1 MTGLIRRKLRF
12 SDCVIEA
19 GVVLVA
25 LGLVLAPAFAQNPTS
40 ERDQGASQRERGEGQ
55 GKPKGKV
62 PGPMVGGYYEL
73 KVLPPGGPAPR
84 MADGHPDLTGRWYPN
99 AGGKMLQ
106 AAYPVDPA
114 VFNQYDAKV
123 TPELRPSY
131 KPGVDAKYTRP
142 NDYGVCDQPGTPSV
156 TLEQISQHA
165 PMELIETP
173 QRLVMLYEYPL
184 NVRMIYTNGRV
195 HPKDPDPTF
204 NGDSATHWDGDTLVV
219 DVIGIDTRLRNL
231 VPGETTPGWFPS
243 DQEHVVE
250 RMTRASKNYLIYQVT
265 IEDPIVL
272 AKPWTSA
279 PRKWSLAQDSKEEWG
294 EVFCTHNEEPGEIK
308 KIDAAKGKAN

>member
-12 SDCVIEA
+12 SVIEA
-19 GVVLVA
+19 GIVVVA
-25 LGLVLAPAFAQNPTS
+25 LGLAFAPAFAQNPTS

-55 GKPKGKV
+55 QKPKGKV

-73 KVLPPGGPAPR
+73 KVLPAGGPAPR

-142 NDYGVCDQPGTPSV
+142 NAYGVCDQPGTPSV

-173 QRLVMLYEYPL
+173 ERLVMLYEYPL

-243 DQEHVVE
+243 EQEHVVE

-265 IEDPIVL
+265 IEDPVVL

-279 PRKWSLAQDSKEEWG
+279 PRRWSLAQDSKEEWG
-294 EVFCTHNEEPGEIK
+294 EVFCTHNEEPGEIE
-308 KIDAAKGKAN
+308 KIDAAKGKGN

>member
-1 MTGLIRRKLRF
+1 MRVGFALAPLCLIF
-12 SDCVIEA
+12 S
-19 GVVLVA
+19 
-25 LGLVLAPAFAQNPTS
+25 PAFAQNPAS
-40 ERDQGASQRERGEGQ
+40 QRDQGASQRERGAGQ
-55 GKPKGKV
+55 EAPRGKV
-62 PGPMVGGYYEL
+62 PGPMVGGFYEL
-73 KVLPPGGPAPR
+73 KPLPPGGPAPR

-99 AGGKMLQ
+99 AAGKMLQ
-106 AAYPVDPA
+106 GAYPVDPA
-114 VFNQYDAKV
+114 VFNQYDPKV

-131 KPGVDAKYTRP
+131 KPGVDQKYTRP
-142 NDYGVCDQPGTPSV
+142 NAYGVCDQPGTPSV

-173 QRLVMLYEYPL
+173 ERLVMLYEYPL

-204 NGDSATHWDGDTLVV
+204 NGDSAAHWEGDTLVV
-219 DVIGIDTRLRNL
+219 DVIAIDDRLRNI

-243 DQEHVVE
+243 DREHVVE
-250 RMTRASKNYLIYQVT
+250 RITRTSKNYLTYQVT

-279 PRKWSLAQDSKEEWG
+279 PRKWSLAQDPRDEWG
-294 EVFCTHNEEPGEIK
+294 EVFCTHNEEPDEIK
-308 KIDAAKGKAN
+308 KIDAAKGKAK